1 MKFKISKQNRVITGI
16 SLITLAI
23 LIGLS
28 IFYYNTTDYDASS
41 GFAQET
47 KNLMGRGGAYISY
60 YIINYT
66 FGYASAIFC
75 ILMILWGWQIIRQK
89 SNNWIKRV
97 TLYAVFTMV
106 LISYGLAIIGEF
118 SIGGTQARYE
128 YSGLIGGFLASYSAV
143 FLGKAGTIIIFLAL
157 VIILFIL
164 WSKLKIW
171 VIIEKVEKIALKIWK
186 FRKKLFNGLSEFI
199 DNRKRRKK
207 IKDSVRKTREK
218 THRKEESREQ
228 EPLIKTRE
236 KPVEPK
242 VNEQKEIETSV
253 SSDNPLDK
261 YYGEREPEEETKIN
275 ISRPTPP
282 SRESVKQ
289 APKSDD
295 EIQQDEPGVYNF
307 PSMDFLVD
315 PPLTDITD
323 TEDDMRR
330 NAEILEGTLLDF
342 GVQAKVVEVHPGPVL
357 TLYEV
362 RPHTGVKIS
371 RILSLQDDIALTM
384 KAKGIRL
391 IAPIPGKDTV
401 GVEIP
406 NRRPQTIYLKSLLT
420 DGKFRER
427 DSKLTLALGRT
438 ISGDVFYAD
447 LTKLPHLLIAGQTGS
462 GKSIGVNTIINSI
475 LYQATPKDVQF
486 ILIDPKMVEL
496 SMYGKLDKHH
506 LLTADFIDEKVITK
520 PQNAVLVMK
529 ALVNEMEKRYTILAK
544 FGVRNINDYNNKA
557 GPKQDPETGEE
568 FPDKLEYIV
577 LIVDELADLMMVAQK
592 DIEEPIARI
601 AQMARAVGIH
611 LILATQ
617 RPSVDVLTGYIK
629 SNFPARIAY
638 RVFSKTDSRTI
649 LDMNGADTLLGK
661 GDMLYLPPGTP
672 KPVRI
677 QNPMIDTEEIEQIV
691 DHIAKQPK
699 FVKNTKLELQPQKG
713 KDSFG
718 NGYDAGDRDTLFEEA
733 AKIVVTHQQG
743 SISLLQRRLKIGYSR
758 AARLID
764 EMEEVGIV
772 GSYDGSKARQVL
784 IDEDDLGDFL

>member
-1 MKFKISKQNRVITGI
+1 MKLKISRQNRVILGI
-16 SLITLAI
+16 AFITLAV

-28 IFYYNTTDYDASS
+28 IFSYNTTDYDTAS
-41 GFAQET
+41 GFSDQTE
-47 KNLMGRGGAYISY
+47 NLMGRGGAFISHY
-60 YIINYT
+60 LINYT
-66 FGYASAIFC
+66 FGYATVLIC
-75 ILMILWGWQIIRQK
+75 IVMILWGWQIIRQK
-89 SNNWIKRV
+89 ANSWLKRLTV
-97 TLYAVFTMV
+97 YILLTMAMV
-106 LISYGLAIIGEF
+106 SYGLAIMGEF
-118 SIGGTQARYE
+118 SIGGTEARYE
-128 YSGLIGGFLASYSAV
+128 LSGMIGGFLASYSAV
-143 FLGKAGTIIIFLAL
+143 FLGKAGTIIIYLAL
-157 VIILFIL
+157 LMILFVL
-164 WSKLKIW
+164 WSKFKIW
-171 VIIEKVEKIALKIWK
+171 VVVEKTEKAAGKIWK
-186 FRKKLFNGLSEFI
+186 LRKKLFKSVSTLYEKQ
-199 DNRKRRKK
+199 KRRKK
-207 IKDSVRKTREK
+207 IKEKVKKSRPEPETRQKPEK
-218 THRKEESREQ
+218 R
-228 EPLIKTRE
+228 IKQT
-236 KPVEPK
+236 
-242 VNEQKEIETSV
+242 EIEPETQPEETIENPEPEPDSA
-253 SSDNPLDK
+253 NPLDK
-261 YYGEREPEEETKIN
+261 YYKEDNSRRETKIN
-275 ISRPTPP
+275 IKRPPVPETEKIKNTLEPQ
-282 SRESVKQ
+282 V
-289 APKSDD
+289 
-295 EIQQDEPGVYNF
+295 DEPGVFNF
-307 PSMDFLVD
+307 PSLDFLID
-315 PPLTDITD
+315 PPFKDMTD
-323 TEDDMRR
+323 TEEEMSR
-330 NAEILEGTLLDF
+330 NAEILETTLLDF
-342 GVQAKVVEVHPGPVL
+342 GVKAKVVEVHPGPVL

-362 RPHTGVKIS
+362 RPDTGVKIS
-371 RILSLQDDIALTM
+371 RILSLQDDIAMTM

-420 DGKFRER
+420 DPKFSKH
-427 DSKLTLALGRT
+427 DSKVTLALGRT

-447 LTKLPHLLIAGQTGS
+447 LAKLPHLLIAGQTGS

-496 SMYGKLDKHH
+496 SMYSKLDMHH

-520 PQNAVLVMK
+520 PQNAVLVLK
-529 ALVNEMEKRYTILAK
+529 ALVNEMEKRYTTLAK
-544 FGVRNINDYNNKA
+544 FGVRNIVDYNNKP
-557 GPKQDPETGEE
+557 GPKKDPETDEE
-568 FPDKLEYIV
+568 FPEKLEYIV

-677 QNPMIDTEEIEQIV
+677 QNPFISTEEIEQIV

-699 FVKNTKLELQPQKG
+699 YVKSTKLELNPQKG
-713 KDSFG
+713 RDG
-718 NGYDAGDRDTLFEEA
+718 NGSSFDAGDRDPLFEDA
-733 AKIVVTHQQG
+733 AQIVVTHQQG

-764 EMEEVGIV
+764 EMEEAGIV
-772 GSYDGSKARQVL
+772 GPYDGSKARQVL
-784 IDEDDLGDFL
+784 IDEDELGDFI